1 MCLVIG
7 GQLDED
13 QEHSLLTAVEKIEHQ
28 LFADALSQRPPYE
41 RPWTSMEGMDTSHVD
56 NSHSVTALRTFHA
69 QIAVS
74 FPSADD
80 SDNNAHVTI
89 ASKTVRIG
97 EIEKR
102 TRLELLLE
110 YRWMVA

>member
-1 MCLVIG
+1 M
-7 GQLDED
+7 
-13 QEHSLLTAVEKIEHQ
+13 
-28 LFADALSQRPPYE
+28 
-41 RPWTSMEGMDTSHVD
+41 
-56 NSHSVTALRTFHA
+56 TALRTFHA